1 MGDGWWVMGVG
12 CWLIQL
18 YSKSDRHGDAHLG
31 VVGSCAVSF
40 HVKAQSDVTKA
51 RESVVDAHTLIIR
64 LFKRLWL
71 ETLMTVEIIAD
82 AHCY

>member
-1 MGDGWWVMGVG
+1 MGDG

-18 YSKSDRHGDAHLG
+18 YSKSDWHGDAHLG
-31 VVGSCAVSF
+31 IVGPCAVSF
-40 HVKAQSDVTKA
+40 HVKAQADVTKT
-51 RESVVDAHTLIIR
+51 RESVVNAHTLIIR

-71 ETLMTVEIIAD
+71 ETLMTVEIIAY